1 MEMKVMII
9 EVGTKNYLDDLLS
22 IKKALSHMESLLGA
36 YNGYVL
42 SEPTTKFGWTF
53 FKLAFKPN
61 LQNGIEEKF
70 ADMLNKYQWS
80 DQSQKFVK
88 FMTDYFNS
96 KGCNVKISQV
106 D

>member
-1 MEMKVMII
+1 MDITLEIS
-9 EVGTKNYLDDLLS
+9 TKNYLDDLIA

-36 YNGYVL
+36 YNGYLL
-42 SEPTTKFGWTF
+42 SEPTSNFGWTF

-70 ADMLNKYQWS
+70 ADMLDKYRWS
-80 DQSQKFVK
+80 NPSEKFAK

-96 KGCNVKISQV
+96 RGCNVRIKIIS
-106 D
+106 

>member
-1 MEMKVMII
+1 MNVVLEI
-9 EVGTKNYLDDLLS
+9 GTKNYIDDLLS
-22 IKKALSHMESLLGA
+22 IKKSLSHIESLLGC

-42 SEPTTKFGWTF
+42 SEPSTKFGWTF

-70 ADMLNKYQWS
+70 SDMIIKYQAN
-80 DQSQKFVK
+80 DQPEKFAK
-88 FMTDYFNS
+88 FMTDYFIS
-96 KGCNVKISQV
+96 RGCDVKIKIS